1 MRPASLRAR
10 PRPRSGAA
18 HVPPVYPVP
27 LPVALPGQTRVWAAS
42 VAENAAAATARRGEL
57 DRTESLR
64 ADGFR
69 QFADVDRFLVA
80 HVCLRDIL
88 GTFLGTPPA
97 RLIVDR
103 EPCAA
108 CGGPHGRPY
117 LPGRPVHFSLAYA
130 GDLVVVAVAP
140 VPVGV
145 DVADLPSH
153 ALVQASMA
161 GLHEDERDELLALPR
176 TARPTAFARCRTR
189 KEAVLKSTGQG
200 LTHGT
205 RQPYVG
211 TAAEAARTS
220 EHQVYDLPVPTGR
233 VAALALWTG

>member
-1 MRPASLRAR
+1 M
-10 PRPRSGAA
+10 
-18 HVPPVYPVP
+18 YPVP

-57 DRTESLR
+57 DRSETRR
-64 ADGFR
+64 AGLFR
-69 QFADVDRFLVA
+69 RFADVDRFLVA
-80 HVCLRDIL
+80 HVCLRDVL
-88 GTFLGTPPA
+88 GTVLGTPPG
-97 RLIVDR
+97 RLVIDR

-117 LPGRPVHFSLAYA
+117 LPGRPVHFSLAHA
-130 GDLVVVAVAP
+130 GDLVLVAVAP

-145 DVADLPSH
+145 DVEDLPSD
-153 ALVQASMA
+153 ALVHETMA

-176 TARPTAFARCRTR
+176 PARPTAFARCWTR

-200 LTHGT
+200 LAHGA
-205 RQPYVG
+205 RLPYAG
-211 TAAEAARTS
+211 TAAEPARTA
-220 EHQVYDLPVPTGR
+220 EHQVYDLPVPPGR